1 MTVKELSDLLNSA
14 LKNHPD
20 CGDHDIRILLN
31 EKSIGPRATAGVK
44 SVGFGFDWE
53 RGKVLLQPEKDLV
66 SKDG

>member
-1 MTVKELSDLLNSA
+1 MTIRELADLLNSA
-14 LKNHPD
+14 LKTRPD
-20 CGDHDIRILLN
+20 CGDHVIRILLN
-31 EKSIGPRATAGVK
+31 EKSIGPRATTGVK